1 MIKHRLFFSN
11 MQKEEDW
18 INRVIAKGYRLKSL
32 IPGRY
37 QFEKLDSSYNAK
49 TFRKETESCCGF
61 LPIVKLDFRKFAS
74 LEDFKD
80 YVTLFEDSGWR
91 HIAGNRSEG
100 PQYFE
105 KIQPNSPDDI
115 FSDSTSSANR
125 YWRMFYIQLG
135 IYTLEIALIIVLLIN
150 IMVQL
155 LSFSNCTTRQDYGN
169 CTVFLFGKP
178 FSLRLLWHYCGADF
192 CCLYLLLLQHISA
205 FWDCVPFTGAA
216 KKKVTNNKSCCKGP
230 LQNSRHIQD
239 MLSDLKNLIHI
250 LYKLHFATASSFL
263 ICFFRRFH
271 PWQLIKRAKSITH
284 LLPLCQ
290 KFVNYFPICLRSI
303 M

>member
-49 TFRKETESCCGF
+49 TFRKQTESCCGF
-61 LPIVKLDFRKFAS
+61 LPLVKLDFRKFAS

-125 YWRMFYIQLG
+125 YRRMFYIQLG

-150 IMVQL
+150 IIVQL
-155 LSFSNCTTRQDYGN
+155 LSFSNWKSLYYTPGLWELHGLSFWKA
-169 CTVFLFGKP
+169 FLLETP
-178 FSLRLLWHYCGADF
+178 LALLRSGF
-192 CCLYLLLLQHISA
+192 
-205 FWDCVPFTGAA
+205 
-216 KKKVTNNKSCCKGP
+216 
-230 LQNSRHIQD
+230 
-239 MLSDLKNLIHI
+239 
-250 LYKLHFATASSFL
+250 
-263 ICFFRRFH
+263 
-271 PWQLIKRAKSITH
+271 
-284 LLPLCQ
+284 LLPLLA
-290 KFVNYFPICLRSI
+290 VVAAYFGFLGLRSFYWRRKEKSDK
-303 M
+303 

>member
-91 HIAGNRSEG
+91 HIVPKGHSILKKYSQTA
-100 PQYFE
+100 QM
-105 KIQPNSPDDI
+105 I
-115 FSDSTSSANR
+115 FSLIPRPAQTVTGECS
-125 YWRMFYIQLG
+125 
-135 IYTLEIALIIVLLIN
+135 IYSLEFI
-150 IMVQL
+150 
-155 LSFSNCTTRQDYGN
+155 RW
-169 CTVFLFGKP
+169 K
-178 FSLRLLWHYCGADF
+178 
-192 CCLYLLLLQHISA
+192 
-205 FWDCVPFTGAA
+205 
-216 KKKVTNNKSCCKGP
+216 
-230 LQNSRHIQD
+230 
-239 MLSDLKNLIHI
+239 
-250 LYKLHFATASSFL
+250 
-263 ICFFRRFH
+263 
-271 PWQLIKRAKSITH
+271 
-284 LLPLCQ
+284 
-290 KFVNYFPICLRSI
+290 
-303 M
+303 